1 MHFRYGVTRGYD
13 GACAWQADPSVPLS
27 PAALPRLVPQS
38 PSRPRRPP
46 QADAHCFFFFFFF
59 FPLFFLLLRI
69 PHDNKEGTALG
80 RDNKEGTALGR
91 DNEEGTAL
99 GRDNEEGTAL
109 G

>member
-1 MHFRYGVTRGYD
+1 MALAPGRLIPQSLSRPP
-13 GACAWQADPSVPLS
+13 PSPGWSLSPPLA
-27 PAALPRLVPQS
+27 PAALPRLTLTV
-38 PSRPRRPP
+38 
-46 QADAHCFFFFFFF
+46 FFFF
-59 FPLFFLLLRI
+59 FPLPPFFLLLRI